1 MFWQQLANGIV
12 VGSNYALMA
21 LGLTLIYGI
30 LGIPN
35 FSHGQLY
42 MAGAILSYVLVKNLS
57 CGFFLS
63 VLVAMAGTGLLG
75 IAVNRIAFRPLQEAS
90 HNVVLIATFAVGII
104 LENVAL
110 LLWGSSSYTTPTR
123 YAQNIL
129 EIGSIS
135 LSQARVVVF
144 VSAVILILV
153 MERVIRRTTVG
164 KAMRAVEQ
172 NRIGAAVVGINISR
186 VYSATFA
193 IGSALAAAAGALAG
207 SIFTVETT
215 MGNIPVVKAFI
226 IVIIGGIGS
235 VLGSIIA
242 ALLIG
247 LIESLTAAY
256 ISSSFRD
263 VFAFLVLIIVLLIR
277 PTGLFGRRLQ

>member
-144 VSAVILILV
+144 VSAVTLILV